1 VVDTICPNVIVSVTV
16 YRQGKFPHIVPSDCV
31 DMNELY
37 AIDNACQALSTFI
50 CGMSTELPCP
60 SPYGLAN
67 MAVPIPGSIQ

>member
-1 VVDTICPNVIVSVTV
+1 
-16 YRQGKFPHIVPSDCV
+16 
-31 DMNELY
+31 MNELY